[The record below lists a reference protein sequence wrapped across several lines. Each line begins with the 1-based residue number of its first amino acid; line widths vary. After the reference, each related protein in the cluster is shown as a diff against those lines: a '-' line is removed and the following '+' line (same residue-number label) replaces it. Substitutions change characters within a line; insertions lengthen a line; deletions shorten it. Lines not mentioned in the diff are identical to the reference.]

1 MKIFKRPTSLISQS
15 TAWTLLMLLAGTMTL
30 GLPRS
35 AFSAE
40 DDSKAKP
47 SAEASDSSETSES
60 DDASDEAK
68 SEDLNQQKI
77 TLRGKK
83 KNPKRSRL
91 TSDTSE
97 DEADRRRLLLTTG
110 EDKTVDL
117 DFDANTRAEGIT
129 VGNPLLVAT
138 TLVKVGDKRQIVF
151 KPLKAGETNVIVRDA
166 DGNIRLIFMVR
177 ITGSNLLR
185 IAGEIRDLLRDVE
198 GMDIRIVGPKIILE
212 GEVLV
217 PADYGRVAMI
227 VADAAYNGFVMNL
240 TTLSPLGM
248 SVLAK
253 KIESDIKNFA
263 PNVTTRVVNGVIFL
277 EGSVKNVD
285 EARRANDIA
294 LIYLPD
300 VKPTTLIERDDKTSV
315 KSQIPRKLLQNF
327 IQIEPPPPKK
337 QEKLVRVTVH
347 FVELSKDYSKFFG
360 FKWEP
365 GFTSE
370 PTIAIGQGT
379 SGSTQ
384 AGGMSFSATIS
395 SLLPKLKSAQDAGYA
410 RVLKTGTVIV
420 RSGQPAKLDELTQ
433 FPYVVSGPN
442 GQTTPAAQPVGLSV
456 GVTPLILGQSEDI
469 QMDLNMNQIDLV
481 SLPSNGGP
489 PITSTHKVETKIYV
503 KSKESAAVAGVNSTD
518 VGTSFNKDD
527 PNPGTFSSGSGG
539 ATTDAMFTLKHTK
552 NYSKKK
558 SQFVIF
564 VTPEIIDN
572 ASEGSED
579 LKRNFRVKVK

>member
-1 MKIFKRPTSLISQS
+1 MKTSIRPTLQILRFV
-15 TAWTLLMLLAGTMTL
+15 TATLVLTTLVGSASFWLARDA
-30 GLPRS
+30 RS
-35 AFSAE
+35 AGGARE
-40 DDSKAKP
+40 DEPAGKATEKAKP
-47 SAEASDSSETSES
+47 S
-60 DDASDEAK
+60 K
-68 SEDLNQQKI
+68 
-77 TLRGKK
+77 
-83 KNPKRSRL
+83 L
-91 TSDTSE
+91 TTDTSE
-97 DEADRRRLLLTTG
+97 EEADRRRMLLTTG

-198 GMDIRIVGPKIILE
+198 GVDIRIVGPKIILE

-217 PADYGRVAMI
+217 PADYGRIALV
-227 VADAAYNGFVMNL
+227 VADAAYSGFVMNL

-248 SVLAK
+248 QVLAK

-277 EGSVKNVD
+277 EGSVKSTD
-285 EARRANDIA
+285 EARRADQIA
-294 LIYLPD
+294 RIYLPEMR
-300 VKPTTLIERDDKTSV
+300 PTTLIERDKDTSRGPQV
-315 KSQIPRKLLQNF
+315 PRQMIQNF
-327 IQIEPPPPKK
+327 IQIEAPPQKK

-370 PTIAIGQGT
+370 PSIAIGQGT
-379 SGSTQ
+379 NGSTQ
-384 AGGMSFSATIS
+384 AGGISFSATIS
-395 SLLPKLKSAQDAGYA
+395 SLIPKLKTAQDAGYA
-410 RVLKTGTVIV
+410 RILKTGTVIV

-442 GQTTPAAQPVGLSV
+442 GQVSPGSTPVGLSI

-469 QMDLNMNQIDLV
+469 QMDLNMNQISLV
-481 SLPSNGGP
+481 SLSGAGQP
-489 PITSTHKVETKIYV
+489 PVTATHKVETKIYV
-503 KSKESAAVAGVNSTD
+503 KSRESAAVAGVNSTD

-527 PNPGTFSSGSGG
+527 PNPGSFNSGTGG
-539 ATTDAMFTLKHTK
+539 AQTDALFTLKHTK
-552 NYSKKK
+552 NYAKKK

-564 VTPEIIDN
+564 VTPEIIEN

>member
-1 MKIFKRPTSLISQS
+1 MKFSKSPSSQRILTWTSGLLFVSLAS
-15 TAWTLLMLLAGTMTL
+15 TVL
-30 GLPRS
+30 GIGVARDARS
-35 AFSAE
+35 ADGE
-40 DDSKAKP
+40 PKH
-47 SAEASDSSETSES
+47 EETKR
-60 DDASDEAK
+60 DEAK
-68 SEDLNQQKI
+68 HDELKPEDAFSPEDAGTDKLSV
-77 TLRGKK
+77 TGGKK
-83 KNPKRSRL
+83 SAKRSRL
-91 TSDTSE
+91 TSDLSE

-185 IAGEIRDLLRDVE
+185 IAGEVRDLLRDVE
-198 GMDIRIVGPKIILE
+198 GIDIRIVGPKIILE

-217 PADYGRVAMI
+217 PADYGRVAM
-227 VADAAYNGFVMNL
+227 VVTDAAYSGYVMNL

-248 SVLAK
+248 QVLAK
-253 KIESDIKNFA
+253 RIETDIKNFA

-277 EGSVKNVD
+277 EGSVKNAD
-285 EARRANDIA
+285 EARRADQIA
-294 LIYLPD
+294 RIYLPEMR
-300 VKPTTLIERDDKTSV
+300 PTTLIERDDKTSRGPQV
-315 KSQIPRKLLQNF
+315 PRQMIQNF
-327 IQIEPPPPKK
+327 IQIEPPAPRK

-370 PTIAIGQGT
+370 PSIAIGQGAT
-379 SGSTQ
+379 GATQ
-384 AGGMSFSATIS
+384 AGGISFSATIS
-395 SLLPKLKSAQDAGYA
+395 SLIPKLKTAQDAGYA

-433 FPYVVSGPN
+433 FPFVVAGAN
-442 GQTTPAAQPVGLSV
+442 GQVTPGQQPVGLSV

-469 QMDLNMNQIDLV
+469 QMDLNMNQISLV
-481 SLPSNGGP
+481 SLSGAGQAPV
-489 PITSTHKVETKIYV
+489 TATHKVETKIYV
-503 KSKESAAVAGVNSTD
+503 KSKESAAVAAVNSTD

-527 PNPGTFSSGSGG
+527 PNPGSFNTNANG
-539 ATTDAMFTLKHTK
+539 TQTDAMFTLKHTK
-552 NYSKKK
+552 NYAKKK

-572 ASEGSED
+572 ASEGSDD

>member
-1 MKIFKRPTSLISQS
+1 MKNSPRFKHPLISLV
-15 TAWTLLMLLAGTMTL
+15 TPALIFILASGSMSF
-30 GLPRS
+30 GRK
-35 AFSAE
+35 AVAAE
-40 DDSKAKP
+40 GDAKVDEP
-47 SAEASDSSETSES
+47 KKEEEAQLKP
-60 DDASDEAK
+60 A
-68 SEDLNQQKI
+68 
-77 TLRGKK
+77 K
-83 KNPKRSRL
+83 KNGKRSRL
-91 TSDTSE
+91 TSDVSE
-97 DEADRRRLLLTTG
+97 DQADRRRLLLTTG

-117 DFDANTRAEGIT
+117 DFDANTRAEGIS

-198 GMDIRIVGPKIILE
+198 GIDIRIVGPKIILE

-217 PADYGRVAMI
+217 PADYGRIALV
-227 VADAAYNGFVMNL
+227 VADAAYSGFVMNL

-248 SVLAK
+248 QVLAK

-277 EGSVKNVD
+277 EGSVKSAD
-285 EARRANDIA
+285 EAHRADQIA
-294 LIYLPD
+294 RIYLPD
-300 VKPTTLIERDDKTSV
+300 MRPTTLIERDDKTSRGPQV
-315 KSQIPRKLLQNF
+315 PRQMIQNF
-327 IQIEPPPPKK
+327 ILIEPPAQKK
-337 QEKLVRVTVH
+337 QEKLVRVTIH

-370 PTIAIGQGT
+370 PTISVGQGT
-379 SGSTQ
+379 SGATS

-395 SLLPKLKSAQDAGYA
+395 SLIPKLKSAQEAGYA

-433 FPYVVSGPN
+433 FPFVVAGPN
-442 GQTTPAAQPVGLSV
+442 GQVSPGSQPVGLSM
-456 GVTPLILGQSEDI
+456 GVTPAILGQSEDI
-469 QMDLNMNQIDLV
+469 QMDLNMNQISLV
-481 SLPSNGGP
+481 SLGSNGAP
-489 PITSTHKVETKIYV
+489 PVTATHKVETKLYV
-503 KSKESAAVAGVNSTD
+503 KSKESAAVAAVNSTD
-518 VGTSFNKDD
+518 IATAFNKDD
-527 PNPGTFSSGSGG
+527 PAGGSFNSNQTGQ
-539 ATTDAMFTLKHTK
+539 TTDALFTLKHTK
-552 NYSKKK
+552 DYSKKK

-564 VTPEIIDN
+564 VTPEIIEN
-572 ASEGSED
+572 ASEGSDD
-579 LKRNFRVKVK
+579 LKRNFRVRVK